1 MKIIHKRPLLWACGA
16 AAVGAVVILSG
27 CSSSGS
33 GKDMTSF
40 SARGTAETPQLF
52 TIPADQMS
60 HVQVVTVE
68 PGKLT
73 RTLRLTGSVAFN
85 AFKTTPV
92 ITQVGGP
99 VSRILVVPGESVR
112 EGQPL
117 LEVSSP
123 DKNPDPRKT
132 RLQLAIS
139 EIMNG
144 YLLLDEAVAKYDV
157 PASSIIQGLKKIQ
170 KLKKEAAQLN
180 QQESKIIKPTLPKNA
195 K

>member
-1 MKIIHKRPLLWACGA
+1 MSVSSRKIRHIPQIKITMKI
-16 AAVGAVVILSG
+16 
-27 CSSSGS
+27 
-33 GKDMTSF
+33 
-40 SARGTAETPQLF
+40 
-52 TIPADQMS
+52 
-60 HVQVVTVE
+60 
-68 PGKLT
+68 
-73 RTLRLTGSVAFN
+73 
-85 AFKTTPV
+85 KTD
-92 ITQVGGP
+92 
-99 VSRILVVPGESVR
+99 
-112 EGQPL
+112 
-117 LEVSSP
+117 